1 MLTRLHLLKLDLLK
15 VKPIKVRQPPV
26 TLLSTQIEF
35 WVKHFL
41 KVTYGK

>member
-1 MLTRLHLLKLDLLK
+1 M
-15 VKPIKVRQPPV
+15 KVRQPPV

-35 WVKHFL
+35 QVKHFL